1 MYKVIEGY
9 PNYSV
14 SDSGQVMNNKTGRI
28 LKTYAHKD
36 GYRAV
41 KLYHNRKNKTLL
53 VHRLVAL
60 AFIPNPCNYPQINHK
75 DENTSNNCVE
85 NLEWCTGKYN
95 CNYGGHNQR
104 LRETLCRVQPWL
116 GRKHSLETR
125 LKISKIKKGFKHTE
139 ESKQKLSE
147 KLKGRP
153 KPKDF
158 GEKLSRA
165 KGFKVI
171 LDESIVFN
179 SITKCGL
186 YLGTHGASIVDA
198 ITKKDG
204 VYKGHTIRRL
214 GEENVI

>member
-1 MYKVIEGY
+1 MIRVIVDY
-9 PNYSV
+9 PNYSIT
-14 SDSGQVMNNKTGRI
+14 DNGQVYNNKTGRQ
-28 LKTYAHKD
+28 LKPSIDKG
-36 GYRAV
+36 GYLSV
-41 KLYHNRKNKTLL
+41 KLYNSEGHKQHL
-53 VHRLVAL
+53 VHRLVGCAY
-60 AFIPNPCNYPQINHK
+60 IPNPFEYPQINHK
-75 DENTSNNCVE
+75 DENPANNSVD

-104 LRETLCRVQPWL
+104 VRETLCRVQPWL

-125 LKISKIKKGFKHTE
+125 MKISMIKKGFRHTE

-158 GEKLSRA
+158 GDKISRA

-179 SITKCGL
+179 SVAKCGL
-186 YLGTHGASIVDA
+186 YLGTHGANIFDA
-198 ITKKDG
+198 LAKNGG

-214 GEENVI
+214 EEENVI